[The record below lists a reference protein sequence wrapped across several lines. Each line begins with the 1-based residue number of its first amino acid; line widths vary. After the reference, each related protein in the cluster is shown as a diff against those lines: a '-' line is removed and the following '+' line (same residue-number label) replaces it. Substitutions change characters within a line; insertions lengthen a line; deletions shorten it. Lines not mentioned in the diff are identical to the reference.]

1 MSQAYDTFMAG
12 AADARRLAA
21 ECLSDAKTATASEAL
36 RLIAEHDRH
45 IERVE
50 DYEMRAS
57 WYAPK
62 IKLEIAA

>member
-1 MSQAYDTFMAG
+1 MSRAVECFLD
-12 AADARRLAA
+12 AARIARHTAA
-21 ECLSDAKTATASEAL
+21 QCLVDAKAASPARAF
-36 RLIAEHDRH
+36 RLIAEHDECIDRA
-45 IERVE
+45 E